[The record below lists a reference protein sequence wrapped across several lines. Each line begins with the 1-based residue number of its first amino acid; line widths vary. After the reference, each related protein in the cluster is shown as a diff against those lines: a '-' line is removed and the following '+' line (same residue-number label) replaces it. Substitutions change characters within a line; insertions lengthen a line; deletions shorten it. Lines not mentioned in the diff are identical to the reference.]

1 MKAFGFHTLVFDL
14 ELTIPHLP
22 EYEVDEDKYSR
33 DRSIIDIGAVMLS
46 PGLCPISDFS
56 SLVKPRHP
64 ITQKILDLTGY
75 TEQELQDAPRAED
88 VLTRFESWVNSIA
101 RPKKVRLASWGG
113 GDPQF
118 LMGEYRD
125 GGCKYPFPG
134 TTIDVKSI
142 ALVWM
147 ALAGKRNDSASLK
160 HVCEVM
166 NIEPRLGLKRWH
178 TGLTD
183 SGATAD
189 VISTCV
195 LDMNSGV
202 YVDDGRGG
210 AIKISV
216 KKENYRGEG

>member
-46 PGLCPISDFS
+46 PGLCPLDSFS
-56 SLVKPRHP
+56 SLVRPRHP

-75 TEQELQDAPRAED
+75 TEQELRSAPRFDD
-88 VLTRFESWVNSIA
+88 VITQFESWVNSIA

-118 LMGEYRD
+118 LMSEYGEYD
-125 GGCKYPFPG
+125 HKYPFPG

-166 NIEPRLGLKRWH
+166 KIEPKFGLKRWH

-183 SGATAD
+183 AGATAD
-189 VISTCV
+189 VMRDCV
-195 LDMNSGV
+195 LDMDSGV
-202 YVDDGRGG
+202 YVDDGRGNS
-210 AIKISV
+210 IKVSV
-216 KKENYRGEG
+216 KKANI